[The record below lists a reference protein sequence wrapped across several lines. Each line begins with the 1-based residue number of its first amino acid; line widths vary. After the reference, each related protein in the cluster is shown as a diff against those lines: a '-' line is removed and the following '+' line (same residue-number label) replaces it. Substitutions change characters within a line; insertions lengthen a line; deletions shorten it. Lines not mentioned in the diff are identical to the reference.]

1 MSAVLEYLVAA
12 GVLLGGGFALVGAL
26 GLARLGDFYKR
37 LHGPTK
43 ASTLGVGGV
52 LLAAMLWQ
60 AMQGAP
66 SLRELLITLFL
77 FMTAPISANMIAKV
91 HLHLLRQGEASAPGG
106 PAGAPSAPPG
116 GADWATHEAPHEGT
130 PGDFVGD

>member
-1 MSAVLEYLVAA
+1 MNTALEILVCALL
-12 GVLLGGGFALVGAL
+12 LLGGGFALVGSW
-26 GLARLGDFYKR
+26 GLVKLGDIFKR

-77 FMTAPISANMIAKV
+77 FMTAPVSAYLVAQSA
-91 HLHLLRQGEASAPGG
+91 LALAPGLR
-106 PAGAPSAPPG
+106 PPVPG
-116 GADWATHEAPHEGT
+116 QKQDGEG
-130 PGDFVGD
+130 

>member
-1 MSAVLEYLVAA
+1 MSAVMEYLVCAML
-12 GVLLGGGFALVGAL
+12 LLGGGFALVGSW
-26 GLARLGDFYKR
+26 GLAKLGDFYLR

-60 AMQGAP
+60 LVQGTP

-77 FMTAPISANMIAKV
+77 FMTAPVSA
-91 HLHLLRQGEASAPGG
+91 HLLAKAALALD
-106 PAGAPSAPPG
+106 PAARP
-116 GADWATHEAPHEGT
+116 ADPK
-130 PGDFVGD
+130 

>member
-1 MSAVLEYLVAA
+1 MNTAMEILVCA
-12 GVLLGGGFALVGAL
+12 LLLFGGAFALVGSW
-26 GLARLGDFYKR
+26 GLAKLGDIFKR

-60 AMQGAP
+60 AMQGVP

-77 FMTAPISANMIAKV
+77 FMTAPVSAYLVAQAA
-91 HLHLLRQGEASAPGG
+91 LALAPGLRP
-106 PAGAPSAPPG
+106 PAPG
-116 GADWATHEAPHEGT
+116 HKQDGEG
-130 PGDFVGD
+130 

>member
-1 MSAVLEYLVAA
+1 MSAVLEFLVAA

-66 SLRELLITLFL
+66 SLRELLITAFLFL
-77 FMTAPISANMIAKV
+77 TAPVSA
-91 HLHLLRQGEASAPGG
+91 HLLAKA
-106 PAGAPSAPPG
+106 ALALDPSARPPRPPVNDAG
-116 GADWATHEAPHEGT
+116 GDA
-130 PGDFVGD
+130 

>member
-1 MSAVLEYLVAA
+1 MDTWIEALVALF
-12 GVLLGGGFALVGAL
+12 LLIGSLFALIGAI
-26 GLARLGDFYKR
+26 GLYRLPDFFMR

-60 AMQGAP
+60 AMQGVP

-77 FMTAPISANMIAKV
+77 FMTAPVSAYLVARAA
-91 HLHLLRQGEASAPGG
+91 LASDPSLRPG
-106 PAGAPSAPPG
+106 PPPG
-116 GADWATHEAPHEGT
+116 QD
-130 PGDFVGD
+130 GDA

>member
-1 MSAVLEYLVAA
+1 MSWVIAIALVLVLAV
-12 GVLLGGGFALVGAL
+12 GCFFILLGSFSLL
-26 GLARLGDFYKR
+26 KLSDFFKR

-52 LLAAMLWQ
+52 LLASMLWQ

-77 FMTAPISANMIAKV
+77 FMTAPVSA
-91 HLHLLRQGEASAPGG
+91 HLLAKAALALDPKARPAIPEPPPQAP
-106 PAGAPSAPPG
+106 A
-116 GADWATHEAPHEGT
+116 E
-130 PGDFVGD
+130 